1 MSTTWLLIL
10 VPLMAA
16 LAAVGVHYLFH
27 RHNLS
32 GIVTPHMVCG
42 CCGRIVARHRQ
53 LDDSTI
59 QCANCERA
67 EDKEAGK
74 R

>member
-27 RHNLS
+27 RNNLS

-42 CCGRIVARHRQ
+42 CCGLTVARHEQ
-53 LDDSTI
+53 MPDSTVR
-59 QCANCERA
+59 CVNCKRLHEK
-67 EDKEAGK
+67 KEGH